1 MKNVLFVGCDKGAWQ
16 MRGRQL
22 ADALGA
28 RYTSKPTARDWESS
42 GLIVLVKRAAYR
54 WATEASTCRA
64 PLVWDVLDVWQQP
77 AHNQRRPIEVA
88 LEIQA
93 HAQVIGV
100 RRLVGATRVMAA
112 AIGGAYLSHHC
123 RLGLQPTPPRRRAA
137 VVAYDGS
144 PRYLGSWTSA
154 IERACARLGLRF
166 VVNPSYLGDV
176 DALVAFRGGEWDG
189 EICRLWKSG
198 VKYVNAIA
206 SGRPILTQPG
216 AALDEIAPDGAI
228 AINDQAELPD
238 ALEGLITLERRELA
252 FEQGRSRA
260 RAFTVET
267 VASEY
272 RRLLAGAIRRAA

>member
-28 RYTSKPTARDWESS
+28 RYTSKPTERDWQSPS
-42 GLIVLVKRAAYR
+42 LIVLVKRAAYR

-93 HAQVIGV
+93 HARVIGV
-100 RRLVGATRVMAA
+100 RRLVGATRAMATS
-112 AIGGAYLSHHC
+112 IGGTYLSHHC
-123 RLGLQPTPPRRRAA
+123 RLGLQPTPPRRRPA

-144 PRYLGSWTSA
+144 PRYLGSWAPA

-176 DALVAFRGGEWDG
+176 DALVAVRGEEWDG

-206 SGRPILTQPG
+206 AGRPILAQYG
-216 AALDEIAPDGAI
+216 AALAEIAPAGAI
-228 AINDQAELPD
+228 AIISKVELPD
-238 ALEGLITLERRELA
+238 AIEGLVSLERRERA
-252 FEQGRSRA
+252 FELGRSRA
-260 RAFTVET
+260 SAFTVEAI
-267 VASEY
+267 ASEY
-272 RRLLAGAIRRAA
+272 RHLLAAATRRAA